1 MMEMKLYLELVFHA
15 LENGAIGTAQNSL
28 IGALNKE
35 IKS

>member
-1 MMEMKLYLELVFHA
+1 MKPKLYLEPVFRA
-15 LENGAIGTAQNSL
+15 LENGAMGTDQNSL